1 MSIKIS
7 AAIITFNEEKN
18 IKRCIDSLDFCD
30 EIVVV
35 DSLSDDNTC
44 KIARELGAKVID
56 QKFLGHI
63 AQKQLAVDNCANEWI
78 LSLDADEEVSVELRD
93 EILELIK
100 KPLVFDAYEMPRV
113 SFHLGCWI
121 RHGGWYPDKKIRLF
135 NKNKAHWGGYNPHDK
150 VIVNGS
156 IGKLK
161 GDLKHYVFKDLRHN
175 IDTNNS
181 YSSIM
186 ALDLDKEG
194 KSFSYIKLF
203 LKPIGKFLEVY
214 VYKRGFLDGMPGFI
228 IAVGAAYSMFL
239 KFAKLWEIQN
249 KRKRSFLE
257 KVQKK

>member
-18 IKRCIDSLDFCD
+18 IKRCMDSLDFCD

-35 DSLSDDNTC
+35 DSLSSDDTC
-44 KIARELGAKVID
+44 SIAKDLGAKVID

-63 AQKQLAVDNCANEWI
+63 AQKQLAVDNCTHEWI
-78 LSLDADEEVSVELRD
+78 LSLDADEEVSMELRE
-93 EILELIK
+93 EILNLLK
-100 KPLVFDAYEMPRV
+100 SPFKYDAYIMPRV
-113 SFHLGCWI
+113 SFHLGRWI
-121 RHGGWYPDKKIRLF
+121 RHGGWYPDAKIRLF

-150 VIVNGS
+150 VIVNGTV
-156 IGKLK
+156 GKLK

-186 ALDLDKEG
+186 ADDLHKDG
-194 KSFSYIKLF
+194 KRFSYLKLF
-203 LKPIGKFLEVY
+203 LKPVGKFLETY
-214 VYKRGFLDGMPGFI
+214 IYKRGFLDGMPGFI

-239 KFAKLWEIQN
+239 KFAKHWEI
-249 KRKRSFLE
+249 E
-257 KVQKK
+257 KVQKKK